1 MNFTGQKPKSDVDW
15 MIHRASMI
23 PGPGEYTPSPIQRRG
38 SLKFSEFTP
47 MSEIDK
53 VISRSR
59 DVPSPQ
65 DYAVKDMRPV
75 RQKSLADL
83 KSHLGSNVNVEL
95 FETKLSRSS
104 SRVKSRAA
112 ATNGTK

>member
-1 MNFTGQKPKSDVDW
+1 
-15 MIHRASMI
+15 
-23 PGPGEYTPSPIQRRG
+23 
-38 SLKFSEFTP
+38 

-83 KSHLGSNVNVEL
+83 KNHLGSNVNVEL

-104 SRVKSRAA
+104 SRVRSRAA